1 MERSKN
7 HIELGREFHVALA
20 GGKIPYIDFDRLVK
34 WIDECLEVLERHGRY
49 EIENDHLRQDL
60 IERIGGMAKAIAVA
74 DRSRRSLSEAIEFVN
89 QLNHFSAE
97 ELTGAYRRT
106 AARFRDS
113 FPGSFASVP
122 AMVPQSSSSLG
133 KKHNR

>member
-1 MERSKN
+1 MERSKE
-7 HIELGREFHVALA
+7 HIQSGREFHAALA
-20 GGKIPYIDFDRLVK
+20 GGKIPYIDFDRLVE
-34 WIDECLEVLERHGRY
+34 WIDESLKVLERSGRC
-49 EIENDHLRQDL
+49 ETENDHLRRDL

-74 DRSRRSLSEAIEFVN
+74 DRSRRSLSEAVEFISRLDDSN
-89 QLNHFSAE
+89 AE

-122 AMVPQSSSSLG
+122 AAMPQSSSSPS